1 MALPGIYMPLNREDL
16 ATFLSQQLD
25 IDAANLDDDLPLFS
39 SGLLDSTSM
48 VTLVMFLEE
57 RTGIMIDGADLT
69 LDNFDTITRILSF
82 CSTSSA

>member
-1 MALPGIYMPLNREDL
+1 MPLNREDL

>member
-1 MALPGIYMPLNREDL
+1 MPLNREDL

-57 RTGIMIDGADLT
+57 RTGIMIEVADLT
-69 LDNFDTITRILSF
+69 LDNFDTITRILSV